1 MAWLPVCTDCGPL
14 TRTNIL
20 ADAKGEARVHEQR
33 HAEEHEPP
41 SRFALCCPHCPW
53 FYEPRTIVLV
63 KNAGFRALILDQH
76 LLVCS
81 T

>member
-20 ADAKGEARVHEQR
+20 ADAKGEARLHEQP
-33 HAEEHEPP
+33 HAEAPEAP
-41 SRFALCCPHCPW
+41 SRLVLTVPHRP
-53 FYEPRTIVLV
+53 PVIAPPTIVLV
-63 KNAGFRALILDQH
+63 EHAGFRALVLHHH

-81 T
+81 N